1 MSNKTVTQLNETGTE
16 QQGKWADLLS
26 GTNALLTIALTG
38 GVALHAINIYIVTTI
53 LPSVVNDIG
62 GLEYYAWNTTL
73 FVATSIIGSALSS
86 KVLDSLGPKWAYL
99 FALALFSFGSIW
111 CALSPSML
119 TLLGGRALQGL
130 GGGMLFA
137 LSYALIRIVFTPNL
151 WSRAMG
157 VISGMWGIATLCG
170 PAIGGIFA
178 QGGHWRWAFWAL
190 LPVAVLLAII
200 VINQLP
206 RKKNQQPQ
214 SNKIPVLAISL
225 LVISV
230 LAISIGSLS
239 ESLLSNLVGL
249 LIGIALLITIAFIDG
264 KNGKRL
270 LPTGAY
276 SLKTQLGMIFLTM
289 CLLVGGMTTEIYVP
303 YFLQTIHQFSPLM
316 AGYLTAVMAAG
327 WTVGAL
333 LSANKT
339 GAIVLR
345 ILKMGPV
352 IIFLSLVILAILTPN
367 LALVDSMLLFALY
380 LLAMMGVGLGI
391 GVCWPHLVL
400 RVFKAAPK
408 GEENLAS
415 SSVITIQ
422 LYATALSAA
431 LVGVVVN
438 NSGLISPGGL
448 VGAQQASV
456 WLFALFAISPF
467 LAAILIRKV
476 K

>member
-1 MSNKTVTQLNETGTE
+1 MSNDPSTQP
-16 QQGKWADLLS
+16 QARWADLLS

-62 GLEYYAWNTTL
+62 GLEYYAWNTTV
-73 FVATSIIGSALSS
+73 FVATSIVGSALSS
-86 KVLDSLGPKWAYL
+86 KVLDSLGPKFAYL
-99 FALALFSFGSIW
+99 TALILFSLGSIW
-111 CALSPSML
+111 CAASPSML
-119 TLLGGRALQGL
+119 TLLGGRALQGF
-130 GGGMLFA
+130 GGGILFA
-137 LSYALIRIVFTPNL
+137 LSYALIRVVFTPNL

-157 VISGMWGIATLCG
+157 VVSGMWGIATLCG

-200 VINQLP
+200 VLGQLP
-206 RKKNQQPQ
+206 GKKSQQQ
-214 SNKIPVLAISL
+214 QNNKIPFLAISL
-225 LVISV
+225 LVASV

-239 ESLLSNLVGL
+239 ENLINNLVGL
-249 LIGIALLITIAFIDG
+249 LIGIAILITIVFIDG

-270 LPTGAY
+270 LPTGSY
-276 SLKTQLGMIFLTM
+276 SLKSTLGVLFLTM
-289 CLLVGGMTTEIYVP
+289 TLLVGGMTTEIYVP
-303 YFLQTIHQFSPLM
+303 YFLQTIHQFSPLI

-327 WTVGAL
+327 WTIGAL
-333 LSANKT
+333 FSANKT
-339 GAIVLR
+339 GDIVLR
-345 ILKMGPV
+345 ILRAGPV
-352 IIFLSLVILAILTPN
+352 IIFISLIILAILTPN
-367 LALVDSMLLFALY
+367 LALVSSIPLFIIY
-380 LLAMMGVGLGI
+380 LIAMTGVGFGI
-391 GVCWPHLVL
+391 GICWPHLVL
-400 RVFKAAPK
+400 RVFNAAPK

-438 NSGLISPGGL
+438 NSGLISPGGIE
-448 VGAQQASV
+448 GAQQASI
-456 WLFALFAISPF
+456 WLFALFAIFPLF
-467 LAAILIRKV
+467 GAILIRKV

>member
-1 MSNKTVTQLNETGTE
+1 MSNETSTIP
-16 QQGKWADLLS
+16 QAKWADLLS

-73 FVATSIIGSALSS
+73 FVATSIVGSALSS
-86 KVLDSLGPKWAYL
+86 KVLDRFGPKYSYL
-99 FALALFSFGSIW
+99 FALILFSLGSIW
-111 CALSPSML
+111 CAASPSML
-119 TLLGGRALQGL
+119 VLLGGRALQGL
-130 GGGMLFA
+130 GGGILFA
-137 LSYALIRIVFTPNL
+137 LSYALIRIVFTENL

-157 VISGMWGIATLCG
+157 VVSGMWGIATLCG

-178 QGGHWRWAFWAL
+178 ESGHWRWAFWAL
-190 LPVAVLLAII
+190 LPVAVFLALI

-206 RKKNQQPQ
+206 KKQTQTPKT
-214 SNKIPVLAISL
+214 SKVPFLAISL

-239 ESLLSNLVGL
+239 ESLFINLIGL
-249 LIGIALLITIAFIDG
+249 LIGLAILLTIALLDG
-264 KNGKRL
+264 KNDRRL
-270 LPTGAY
+270 LPTGSY
-276 SLKTQLGMIFLTM
+276 SLKSPLGVIFLTM

-303 YFLQTIHQFSPLM
+303 YFLQTIHQFSPLT
-316 AGYLTAVMAAG
+316 AGYLTAIMAAG
-327 WTVGAL
+327 WTIGAL
-333 LSANKT
+333 FSANKT
-339 GAIVLR
+339 GAIVIR
-345 ILKMGPV
+345 IIRTGPV
-352 IIFLSLVILAILTPN
+352 IILMSLIVLAVLTHNQQLIESWPLFVI
-367 LALVDSMLLFALY
+367 Y
-380 LLAMMGVGLGI
+380 LIAMAGVGLGI

-400 RVFKAAPK
+400 RVFKNAPE

-415 SSVITIQ
+415 SSIITIQ

-438 NSGLISPGGL
+438 NSGLITPGGIA
-448 VGAQQASV
+448 GAQQASI
-456 WLFALFAISPF
+456 WLFTLFAISPL
-467 LAAILIRKV
+467 LATILIRKI

>member
-1 MSNKTVTQLNETGTE
+1 MSNETSTIP
-16 QQGKWADLLS
+16 QAKWADLLS

-73 FVATSIIGSALSS
+73 FVATSIVGSALSS
-86 KVLDSLGPKWAYL
+86 KVLDRFGPKYSYL
-99 FALALFSFGSIW
+99 FALILFSLGSIW
-111 CALSPSML
+111 CAASPSML
-119 TLLGGRALQGL
+119 VLLGGRALQGL
-130 GGGMLFA
+130 GGGILFA
-137 LSYALIRIVFTPNL
+137 LSYALIRIVFTENL

-157 VISGMWGIATLCG
+157 VVSGMWGIATLCG

-178 QGGHWRWAFWAL
+178 ESGHWRWAFWAL
-190 LPVAVLLAII
+190 LPVAVFLALI

-206 RKKNQQPQ
+206 KKQTQTPKT
-214 SNKIPVLAISL
+214 SKVPFLAISL

-239 ESLLSNLVGL
+239 ESLFINLIGL
-249 LIGIALLITIAFIDG
+249 LIGLAILLTIALLDG
-264 KNGKRL
+264 KNDRRL
-270 LPTGAY
+270 LPTGSY
-276 SLKTQLGMIFLTM
+276 SLKSPLGVIFLTM

-303 YFLQTIHQFSPLM
+303 YFLQTIHQFSPLT
-316 AGYLTAVMAAG
+316 AGYLTAIMAAG
-327 WTVGAL
+327 WTIGAL
-333 LSANKT
+333 FSANKT
-339 GAIVLR
+339 GAIVIR
-345 ILKMGPV
+345 IIRTGPL
-352 IIFLSLVILAILTPN
+352 IILISLISLAILTHNQQLIESWP
-367 LALVDSMLLFALY
+367 LFVIY
-380 LLAMMGVGLGI
+380 LIAMAGVGLGI

-400 RVFKAAPK
+400 RVFKNAPE

-415 SSVITIQ
+415 SSIITIQ

-438 NSGLISPGGL
+438 NSGLITPGGIA
-448 VGAQQASV
+448 GAQQASI
-456 WLFALFAISPF
+456 WLFTLFAISPL
-467 LAAILIRKV
+467 LATILIRKI

>member
-1 MSNKTVTQLNETGTE
+1 MSNDPSTQP
-16 QQGKWADLLS
+16 QARWADLLS

-62 GLEYYAWNTTL
+62 GLEYYAWNTTV
-73 FVATSIIGSALSS
+73 FVATSIVGSALSS
-86 KVLDSLGPKWAYL
+86 KVLDSLGPKFAYL
-99 FALALFSFGSIW
+99 TALILFSLGSIW
-111 CALSPSML
+111 CAASPSML
-119 TLLGGRALQGL
+119 TLLGGRALQGF
-130 GGGMLFA
+130 GGGILFA
-137 LSYALIRIVFTPNL
+137 LSYALIRVVFTPNL

-157 VISGMWGIATLCG
+157 VVSGMWGIATLCG

-200 VINQLP
+200 VLGQLP
-206 RKKNQQPQ
+206 GKKSQQQ
-214 SNKIPVLAISL
+214 QNNKIPFLAISL
-225 LVISV
+225 LVASV

-239 ESLLSNLVGL
+239 ENLINNLVGL
-249 LIGIALLITIAFIDG
+249 LIGIAILITIIFIDG

-270 LPTGAY
+270 LPTGSY
-276 SLKTQLGMIFLTM
+276 SLKSTLGVLFLTM
-289 CLLVGGMTTEIYVP
+289 TLLVGGMTTEIYVP
-303 YFLQTIHQFSPLM
+303 YFLQTIHQFSPLV

-327 WTVGAL
+327 WTIGAL
-333 LSANKT
+333 FSANKT
-339 GAIVLR
+339 GDIVLR
-345 ILKMGPV
+345 ILRAGPV
-352 IIFLSLVILAILTPN
+352 IIFISLIILAILTPN
-367 LALVDSMLLFALY
+367 LALVSSIPLFIIY
-380 LLAMMGVGLGI
+380 LIAMTGVGFGI
-391 GVCWPHLVL
+391 GICWPHLVL
-400 RVFKAAPK
+400 RVFNAAPK

-438 NSGLISPGGL
+438 NSGLISPGGIE
-448 VGAQQASV
+448 GAQQASI
-456 WLFALFAISPF
+456 WLFALFAIFPLF
-467 LAAILIRKV
+467 GAILIRKV